1 MQVRASSSF
10 TGTSLRDVCHVS
22 PGMMR
27 REALLAATPH
37 PSMTTKTDILPSR
50 YHTPELI
57 GQGGMGEIYRAED
70 KLLGRTVAVKVLA
83 KRYSADEALR
93 GRFTRE
99 ALAAARLSGE
109 PNTVTTFDVG
119 EHEGRPFIV
128 MEYLTGGS
136 LEERL
141 REHGAQDPGR
151 VLAWLGEAGAAI
163 DAAHDHGVVHRD
175 IKPGNLLLAGDGT
188 VRVADFGVAS
198 AVGLDSLT
206 MTGTVLGTAGY
217 LAPEQA
223 RGEPTTPA
231 TDLYSLAVVAFE
243 LLTGQRPFQA
253 DNPTAEAAAHVH
265 AEVPAVSERSDL
277 PPALDPIFR
286 RAMAKDPAER
296 YASSA
301 DFVSAL
307 HEGLRTA
314 GATTHEFVPVA
325 APAGKRFPLPA
336 LIGGGLLAA
345 SLVGVGLAAALTRGE
360 DGQPTAQTVTSTVQG
375 ETRTET
381 IVTTAPAT
389 TQAAPPPASA
399 ASGRALTDQATN
411 LLQESRWAE
420 AEGVARQAV
429 QKLEGGSDRTYLAY
443 ALYDLGRALAEQ
455 DKCDEAVPLLNRSE
469 QLQGS
474 RSPITQAKAKCGVR

>member
-1 MQVRASSSF
+1 
-10 TGTSLRDVCHVS
+10 
-22 PGMMR
+22 
-27 REALLAATPH
+27 
-37 PSMTTKTDILPSR
+37 MTTKTDILPSR
-50 YHTPELI
+50 YRAPELI

-70 KLLGRTVAVKVLA
+70 ELLGRTVAVKVLA
-83 KRYSADEALR
+83 ERFSADEALR

-109 PNTVTTFDVG
+109 PNTVTIFDVG
-119 EHEGRPFIV
+119 EHAGRPFIV
-128 MEYLTGGS
+128 MEYLRGGS
-136 LEERL
+136 LEDRL

-151 VLAWLGEAGAAI
+151 ALAWLDEAGAAL
-163 DAAHDHGVVHRD
+163 DAAHLHGVVHRD
-175 IKPGNLLLAGDGT
+175 VKPGNLLLAGDGT

-198 AVGLDSLT
+198 AAGLDSLT
-206 MTGTVLGTAGY
+206 MTGTILGTAGY

-231 TDLYSLAVVAFE
+231 TDLYALAVVAFE

-265 AEVPAVSERSDL
+265 AEVPAVSERGDL
-277 PPALDPIFR
+277 PGELDPVFR
-286 RAMAKDPAER
+286 RAMAKEPADR

-307 HEGLRTA
+307 REGLRTA
-314 GATTHEFVPVA
+314 GATTREFVPVA

-345 SLVGVGLAAALTRGE
+345 SLVGVGLAAALAGGD
-360 DGQPTAQTVTSTVQG
+360 DGQPTAQTVTSTVRG

-389 TQAAPPPASA
+389 TQREPAPPPPPPPTGGT
-399 ASGRALTDQATN
+399 SGRALTDQATN
-411 LLQESRWAE
+411 LMKQGRYGE
-420 AEGVARQAV
+420 ALPIAQ
-429 QKLEGGSDRTYLAY
+429 
-443 ALYDLGRALAEQ
+443 RALQQLAGTGQTYEGYANYNVGRSLVEL
-455 DKCDEAVPLLNRSE
+455 DRCDEALPYLDRRE
-469 QLQGS
+469 QLLGAHPDVTAA
-474 RSPITQAKAKCGVR
+474 RRKCGVR

>member
-1 MQVRASSSF
+1 
-10 TGTSLRDVCHVS
+10 
-22 PGMMR
+22 
-27 REALLAATPH
+27 
-37 PSMTTKTDILPSR
+37 MTTKTDILPSR
-50 YHTPELI
+50 YRTPELI

-70 KLLGRTVAVKVLA
+70 ELLGRTVAVKVLA
-83 KRYSADEALR
+83 KRFSADEALR

-109 PNTVTTFDVG
+109 PNTVTIFDVG
-119 EHEGRPFIV
+119 EYEGRPFIV
-128 MEYLTGGS
+128 MEYLRGGS
-136 LEERL
+136 LEDRL

-151 VLAWLGEAGAAI
+151 VLAWLDEAGAAL

-175 IKPGNLLLAGDGT
+175 VKPGNLLLAGDGT

-198 AVGLDSLT
+198 AAGLDSLT
-206 MTGTVLGTAGY
+206 MTGTILGTAGY

-223 RGEPTTPA
+223 RGEPTTAA
-231 TDLYSLAVVAFE
+231 TDLYALAVVAFE

-265 AEVPAVSERSDL
+265 APVPDVSERGDL
-277 PPALDPIFR
+277 PRELDPVFR
-286 RAMAKDPAER
+286 RAMAKDPADR
-296 YASSA
+296 YSSAA

-307 HEGLRTA
+307 REALRSA
-314 GATTHEFVPVA
+314 GATTRELIPIA
-325 APAGKRFPLPA
+325 APAGRRFPLPA

-345 SLVGVGLAAALTRGE
+345 SLVGVGLAAVLTGGDEGR
-360 DGQPTAQTVTSTVQG
+360 PTAQTVTSTVQG
-375 ETRTET
+375 EPRTET

-389 TQAAPPPASA
+389 TQAAPPPPVG

-411 LLQESRWAE
+411 LLQQRRWAD
-420 AEGVARQAV
+420 AESVARQAV
-429 QKLEGGSDRTYLAY
+429 QKLEGGGDSTYLAY

-455 DKCDEAVPLLNRSE
+455 NKCDEAVPLLNRSE

>member
-1 MQVRASSSF
+1 
-10 TGTSLRDVCHVS
+10 
-22 PGMMR
+22 MR
-27 REALLAATPH
+27 RRGLLAAPPH
-37 PSMTTKTDILPSR
+37 PSMATKTDILPSR
-50 YHTPELI
+50 YLTPELI

-70 KLLGRTVAVKVLA
+70 ELLGRTVAVKVLA
-83 KRYSADEALR
+83 KRFSADEALR

-109 PNTVTTFDVG
+109 PNTVTIFDVG

-128 MEYLTGGS
+128 MEYLRGGS
-136 LEERL
+136 LEDRL

-151 VLAWLGEAGAAI
+151 VLAWLDEAGAAL

-175 IKPGNLLLAGDGT
+175 VKPGNLLLAGDGT

-198 AVGLDSLT
+198 AAGLDSLT
-206 MTGTVLGTAGY
+206 MTGTILGTAGY

-231 TDLYSLAVVAFE
+231 TDLYALAVVAFE

-265 AEVPAVSERSDL
+265 AEVPPVSEHGDL
-277 PPALDPIFR
+277 PRELDPVFR
-286 RAMAKDPAER
+286 RAMAKDPADR
-296 YASSA
+296 YPSAA

-307 HEGLRTA
+307 REALRTA
-314 GATTHEFVPVA
+314 GATTHEFVPVPP
-325 APAGKRFPLPA
+325 PAGKRFPLPA

-345 SLVGVGLAAALTRGE
+345 SLIGVGLAAALTGGDDERP
-360 DGQPTAQTVTSTVQG
+360 QAQTVTSTVQG

-389 TQAAPPPASA
+389 TRREPAPPPPPPQTGGT
-399 ASGRALTDQATN
+399 SGRALTDQSTS
-411 LLQESRWAE
+411 LMREGRYEE
-420 AEGVARQAV
+420 ALPIAQ
-429 QKLEGGSDRTYLAY
+429 
-443 ALYDLGRALAEQ
+443 RALQLLAGTGQTYEGYANYNVGRSLVEL
-455 DKCDEAVPLLNRSE
+455 DRCDEALPYLDRRE
-469 QLQGS
+469 QLLGPHPEVTAA
-474 RSPITQAKAKCGVR
+474 RRKCRVR

>member
-1 MQVRASSSF
+1 
-10 TGTSLRDVCHVS
+10 
-22 PGMMR
+22 
-27 REALLAATPH
+27 
-37 PSMTTKTDILPSR
+37 MTTKMDILPSR
-50 YHTPELI
+50 YRTPELI

-70 KLLGRTVAVKVLA
+70 EVLGRTVAVKVLA
-83 KRYSADEALR
+83 KRFSADEALR

-109 PNTVTTFDVG
+109 PNTVTIFDVG

-128 MEYLTGGS
+128 MEHLQGGS
-136 LEERL
+136 LEDRL

-151 VLAWLGEAGAAI
+151 VLAWLDEAGAALH
-163 DAAHDHGVVHRD
+163 AAHAHGVVHRD
-175 IKPGNLLLAGDGT
+175 VKPGNLLLAGDGT

-198 AVGLDSLT
+198 AAGLDSLT
-206 MTGTVLGTAGY
+206 MTGTILGTAGY

-231 TDLYSLAVVAFE
+231 TDLYALAVVAFE
-243 LLTGQRPFQA
+243 LLTGRRPFQA

-265 AEVPAVSERSDL
+265 AEVPAISEHSDL
-277 PPALDPIFR
+277 PRELDPVFR
-286 RAMAKDPAER
+286 QGMAKDPADR

-307 HEGLRTA
+307 REGLRTA
-314 GATTHEFVPVA
+314 GATTRELVPVA
-325 APAGKRFPLPA
+325 APAGRRLPLPA
-336 LIGGGLLAA
+336 LIGAGLLAA
-345 SLVGVGLAAALTRGE
+345 SLVGVGLAAALTRGD
-360 DGQPTAQTVTSTVQG
+360 DGRPEAQTVTNTVPG
-375 ETRTET
+375 EPRTET
-381 IVTTAPAT
+381 VVTTAPAT
-389 TQAAPPPASA
+389 TQAAPPPPPGG

-411 LLQESRWAE
+411 LLQQRRWAD
-420 AEGVARQAV
+420 AESVARQAV
-429 QKLEGGSDRTYLAY
+429 QKLEGGSDSTYLAY

-455 DKCDEAVPLLNRSE
+455 DKCDEAVPVLNRSE

>member
-1 MQVRASSSF
+1 
-10 TGTSLRDVCHVS
+10 
-22 PGMMR
+22 
-27 REALLAATPH
+27 
-37 PSMTTKTDILPSR
+37 MTTTTDILPPR
-50 YHTPELI
+50 YRAPELI

-70 KLLGRTVAVKVLA
+70 ELLGRTVAVKVLA
-83 KRYSADEALR
+83 KRFSADEALR

-109 PNTVTTFDVG
+109 PNTVTIFDVG

-128 MEYLTGGS
+128 MEYLQGGS
-136 LEERL
+136 LEDRL

-151 VLAWLGEAGAAI
+151 ALAWLDEAGAAL

-175 IKPGNLLLAGDGT
+175 VKPGNLLLAGDGT

-198 AVGLDSLT
+198 AAGLDSLT
-206 MTGTVLGTAGY
+206 MTGTILGTAGY

-231 TDLYSLAVVAFE
+231 TDLYALAVVAFE

-265 AEVPAVSERSDL
+265 APVPAVSERGDL
-277 PPALDPIFR
+277 PHELDPIFR
-286 RAMAKDPAER
+286 RALAKDPAER
-296 YASSA
+296 YPSSA

-307 HEGLRTA
+307 REALRST
-314 GATTHEFVPVA
+314 GATTREFVPDS
-325 APAGKRFPLPA
+325 APAGNRIPLPA

-345 SLVGVGLAAALTRGE
+345 SLIGVGLAAALTGGD
-360 DGQPTAQTVTSTVQG
+360 DGQPTARTVTSTVQG

-381 IVTTAPAT
+381 VVTTAPAT
-389 TQAAPPPASA
+389 TQAAPPPPPSGGAG
-399 ASGRALTDQATN
+399 GRALTDQATN
-411 LLQESRWAE
+411 LLQQSRWVE

-429 QKLEGGSDRTYLAY
+429 QKLEGGSDNTYLAY

-455 DKCDEAVPLLNRSE
+455 DKCDEAVPVLNRSE